1 MLKDRGLVLDQLQ
14 VLSSALTEEL
24 LQNLWRSAYAG
35 DGDLFFFV
43 EADLFLHALKYE
55 QVILILEEKAS
66 IPR

>member
-14 VLSSALTEEL
+14 VLSLALTKKL

-43 EADLFLHALKYE
+43 KADLFLHILKYK
-55 QVILILEEKAS
+55 QMIIIPEEKAS
-66 IPR
+66 ILK